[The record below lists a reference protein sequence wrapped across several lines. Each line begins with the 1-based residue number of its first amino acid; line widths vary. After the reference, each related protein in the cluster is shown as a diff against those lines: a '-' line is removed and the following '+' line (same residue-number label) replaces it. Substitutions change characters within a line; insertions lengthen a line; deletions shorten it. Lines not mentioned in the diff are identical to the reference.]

1 MKNFDNNVDK
11 FKLELAKTIKEARS
25 AMTIT
30 QSALS
35 TISATPQAEI
45 SRIENGHLLNVSLEK
60 LLRIAAAMEVEISVN
75 FKGKSNCPGTGIDIE
90 VTHVSF
96 HDYRKKG

>member
-1 MKNFDNNVDK
+1 MQNFHENIENLK
-11 FKLELAKTIKEARS
+11 KELAKTIKEART

-35 TISATPQAEI
+35 TISATPQSEI

-60 LLRIAAAMEVEISVN
+60 LLRIIAALGAEVTVD
-75 FKGKSNCPGTGIDIE
+75 FKGKAYFPGIGADIK

-96 HDYRKKG
+96 HDYR